1 MLKSKSL
8 LLIIVVACFFA
19 ACKTGPAYDKAT
31 QFAIDEA
38 LIQRYVDDSLKVPIK
53 KSPDGLYYQI
63 IKQGAPDVKIESV
76 LDTVQIRYIGKVMK
90 SGILYDSTA
99 TLVDSLA
106 TKFILNTAIEG
117 WRKGIPLIGPGG
129 QIRLIVPSTMAYQNV
144 VVSALPAAN
153 GTPVFLP
160 ANTILDFNIRF
171 IKLFKY
177 KKPQVQP
184 Q

>member
-38 LIQRYVDDSLKVPIK
+38 LIQHYVDSLKLPMT
-53 KSPDGLYYQI
+53 KSPEGLYYQI
-63 IKQGAPDVKIESV
+63 ISQGSMDSTIDPA
-76 LDTVQIRYIGKVMK
+76 LDMVQVRYVGKVMR
-90 SGILYDSTA
+90 SGVLYDSTA

-106 TKFILNTAIEG
+106 TKFVLNTAIEG
-117 WRKGIPLIGPGG
+117 WQRGIPLIGPGG

-160 ANTILDFNIRF
+160 VNTILDFNIRY

-177 KKPQVQP
+177 QKPQVQP

>member
-38 LIQRYVDDSLKVPIK
+38 LIQHYVDSLKLPMT
-53 KSPDGLYYQI
+53 KSPEGLYYQVI
-63 IKQGAPDVKIESV
+63 NQGGAKVTIDPA
-76 LDTVQIRYIGKVMK
+76 LDTVQVRYIGRVMN
-90 SGILYDSTA
+90 SGVLYDSTA

-106 TKFILNTAIEG
+106 TKFVLNTAIEG
-117 WRKGIPLIGPGG
+117 WQRGIPLIGPGG

-153 GTPVFLP
+153 GTSVFLP
-160 ANTILDFNIRF
+160 ANTILDFNIRY